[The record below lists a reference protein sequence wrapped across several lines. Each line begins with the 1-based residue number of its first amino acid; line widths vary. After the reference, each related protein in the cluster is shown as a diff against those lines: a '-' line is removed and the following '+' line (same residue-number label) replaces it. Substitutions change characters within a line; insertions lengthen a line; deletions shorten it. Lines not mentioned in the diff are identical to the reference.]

1 MATNLRDRLDS
12 LRAGAHRAID
22 KLPGKAGELARKANA
37 ALGRPLADEAELA
50 DRRAFEARAAA
61 APAAASPGKSQPQRE
76 AAPVVVYHMD
86 KTRRDAVKLT
96 EILDG
101 AGIPYKVMNIQED
114 PAAQMAVRRDSK
126 GHRLPL
132 VFIAGEVVG
141 GRSELT
147 NLTTSGELKKKVF
160 G

>member
-1 MATNLRDRLDS
+1 MPSNLRDRLDA
-12 LRAGAHRAID
+12 LRAGAHRAIER
-22 KLPGKAGELARKANA
+22 LPGQAGEIARKANA

-61 APAAASPGKSQPQRE
+61 SHANAAAKSQPQRE

-86 KTRRDAVKLT
+86 KTRRDAAKLT

-126 GHRLPL
+126 GFRMPL

-147 NLTTSGELKKKVF
+147 NLATTGELKKKVF

>member
-22 KLPGKAGELARKANA
+22 RLPGKAGELARKANA

-61 APAAASPGKSQPQRE
+61 PPAAASPGKPQPERE